1 MQGSVR
7 IRRSKRASVALEA
20 AIGAV
25 VLTAASAYGLQ
36 AYQEIALAT
45 DLKRMTTVLAESVA
59 RLDIATNVGSTPAS
73 LGALH
78 PGLVP
83 FFASNGPVRGI
94 TDQFLEQYGGAPDA
108 SVHSSTID
116 LDRVEVEAALI
127 DFRAVSLNG
136 GVLDDVVNG
145 LDLLLLDQDGSGG
158 AVSVAQ
164 VASRLGTS
172 SSVVSLQLTSSGLTI
187 GDVNTF
193 LNIYRTLG
201 ASGNRVNPPSGGTL
215 IFLPRFL
222 GPNPTS
228 TTYGWNADRPGTSG
242 TTCMGSTPL
251 TVQNVLNGSVFGGF
265 GAVLSGGGLNIGHA
279 TAPHVRGKSFL
290 ADHVQVM
297 VLVRG
302 CVRIRTRTPGGS
314 PREFVA
320 VHAVPISDQL
330 TPFDGASSRHASLGA
345 ALSGSP
351 ACWRALSPAL
361 QNGYGILRCLI
372 SP

>member
-1 MQGSVR
+1 MQGSGSVR

-59 RLDIATNVGSTPAS
+59 RLDIAANVGSSPTS
-73 LGALH
+73 LAALH
-78 PGLVP
+78 PSLVP

-108 SVHSSTID
+108 SVHSATID

-127 DFRAVSLNG
+127 DFRAISLDG
-136 GVLDDVVNG
+136 GVLGDFVSALDNLVVVAQNGPVSAVDVGNELGIPAFQVNG
-145 LDLLLLDQDGSGG
+145 
-158 AVSVAQ
+158 A
-164 VASRLGTS
+164 LG
-172 SSVVSLQLTSSGLTI
+172 LSGLTI
-187 GDVNTF
+187 NEINDFVGIYEALGNTGD
-193 LNIYRTLG
+193 
-201 ASGNRVNPPSGGTL
+201 RVGSASGGTI

-242 TTCMGSTPL
+242 TSCMGSTPL
-251 TVQNVLNGSVFGGF
+251 TVQNVLSGSVFGGF
-265 GAVLSGGGLNIGHA
+265 QVELAGSVLHQSNA
-279 TAPHVRGKSFL
+279 TNPGVRGKPFL

-297 VLVRG
+297 ALVRS
-302 CVRIRTRTPGGS
+302 CVRIRNRTPGGGV
-314 PREFVA
+314 REFVA

-330 TPFDGASSRHASLGA
+330 TPFDGAVSASTD
-345 ALSGSP
+345 LSQAGLR
-351 ACWRALSPAL
+351 AVGCWGRLSPSERNA
-361 QNGYGILRCLI
+361 YGILRCLI
-372 SP
+372 